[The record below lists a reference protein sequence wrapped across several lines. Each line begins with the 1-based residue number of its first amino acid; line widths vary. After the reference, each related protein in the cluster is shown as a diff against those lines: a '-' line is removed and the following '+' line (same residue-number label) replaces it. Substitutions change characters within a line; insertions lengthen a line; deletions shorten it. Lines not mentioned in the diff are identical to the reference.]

1 MANNSCGCGSISSGS
16 ATKAVTESPGWVER
30 WKSTSLAKARTI
42 SLMIGFGRPCLSA
55 VW

>member
-1 MANNSCGCGSISSGS
+1 MRVDFIGLGDEG
-16 ATKAVTESPGWVER
+16 VTESPGWVER

-42 SLMIGFGRPCLSA
+42 SLMIGFDRPCFSA